1 MTKKDGLP
9 DYAALMVVGVDAYQ
23 LGVPEGRLFNC
34 YLESYIP
41 FYGIMDLFLRI
52 DQILDAL
59 DRPQATFERRW
70 LSGRDLDNLAAK
82 PPVFL
87 PKSSLVRYWEPGEIK
102 KILTSKTRF
111 YIRVLFRQNA
121 TWQGS
126 VEWPEGR
133 RRMNF
138 RSALEVGEMILEA
151 LERMDIRGRWIARP
165 AAEVEKLLRDSRQ
178 AGE

>member
-1 MTKKDGLP
+1 MEASYDKKRRSAGLRGPDG
-9 DYAALMVVGVDAYQ
+9 G
-23 LGVPEGRLFNC
+23 GGGRLPAGRSGRPVVQLLSGVL
-34 YLESYIP
+34 YPVLRD
-41 FYGIMDLFLRI
+41 YG
-52 DQILDAL
+52 
-59 DRPQATFERRW
+59 PVPERRW

-138 RSALEVGEMILEA
+138 RSALELGEMILEA
-151 LERMDIRGRWIARP
+151 LERMDKPGRWIARP